1 MMSNLIKQGRIV
13 ADAWTLV
20 PLPALPEEAVRKQ
33 AGKVVI
39 FKLTGETAATP
50 EQIAGT
56 EIPADGKALIP
67 LSVWL
72 ARRDSLAVRLERR
85 ELGVWLE
92 SFELVEDL
100 VASLDDI
107 NRLPVI
113 AIHFPR
119 FADGRGFSIASLLRT
134 RYGYTG
140 EIRAIGDV
148 LRDQLYYMKRCGF
161 DAYLM
166 RPDRS
171 TEEAL
176 ASLRDFSEPYQGA
189 VDNPLPVWRRY
200 TRVAQ
205 HHQAAQRPLP
215 SHEDEVD

>member
-1 MMSNLIKQGRIV
+1 MSNLIKNGQIV
-13 ADAWTLV
+13 ENLWTV
-20 PLPALPEEAVRKQ
+20 VELPPPAEETVRKQ

-39 FKLTGETAATP
+39 FRLTGEAAATP

-56 EIPADGKALIP
+56 VIPATGKVLVP
-67 LSVWL
+67 LAVWL
-72 ARRDSLAVRLERR
+72 ARRESLATRLAAG
-85 ELGVWLE
+85 ELGIWMD

-100 VASLDDI
+100 VGSVEDI
-107 NRLPVI
+107 NMLPVI
-113 AIHFPR
+113 AVNFPR
-119 FADGRGFSIASLLRT
+119 FADGRGFSIATLLRT
-134 RYGYTG
+134 RYGYRN

-171 TEEAL
+171 AEAAL

-189 VDNPLPVWRRY
+189 VDNPLPVWRRLP
-200 TRVAQ
+200 RVAQ
-205 HHQAAQRPLP
+205 NAHVGKTLQATL
-215 SHEDEVD
+215 EDQVD